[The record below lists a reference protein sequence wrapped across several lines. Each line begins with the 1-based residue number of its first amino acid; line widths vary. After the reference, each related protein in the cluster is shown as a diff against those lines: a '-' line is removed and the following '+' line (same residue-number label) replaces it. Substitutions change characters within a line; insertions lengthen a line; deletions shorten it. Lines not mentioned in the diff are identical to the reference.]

1 MAGVA
6 SYDRRVILR
15 REIKMYSK
23 KVLDHF
29 RQPRNMGKMRDPSAV
44 AQEGN
49 PVCGDVMRIY
59 LKIGKNKEG
68 KDYIKDIKFQTLGC
82 AAAIATSSIMTEM
95 VKGKLLDEAVKVSN
109 QAIAEALDGLP
120 PVKMHCSVLAQQV
133 LQKAIK
139 NYQSKNSHR

>member
-1 MAGVA
+1 LAGVA